1 MRLTLWSSTKV
12 FLCRGW
18 GSWPTV
24 SLILVDPLAFKSWLK
39 TIAFMLPVHL
49 LLLSGSLHKLHLD
62 RQLLLSALRSLWW
75 ISWWVSFRRGGTG
88 IQVLST
94 EKAINRQRRLAT
106 KGTTPEPH
114 FSPLAALQ
122 EHKDRFRSPADTPYI
137 FQKLILCPLLGAYL
151 NIPS

>member
-1 MRLTLWSSTKV
+1 
-12 FLCRGW
+12 
-18 GSWPTV
+18 
-24 SLILVDPLAFKSWLK
+24 
-39 TIAFMLPVHL
+39 L
-49 LLLSGSLHKLHLD
+49 LLCYLYTCFQLSGSLHKLHLD

-75 ISWWVSFRRGGTG
+75 ISWWGSFRRGGSG

-106 KGTTPEPH
+106 KGTTPEPR